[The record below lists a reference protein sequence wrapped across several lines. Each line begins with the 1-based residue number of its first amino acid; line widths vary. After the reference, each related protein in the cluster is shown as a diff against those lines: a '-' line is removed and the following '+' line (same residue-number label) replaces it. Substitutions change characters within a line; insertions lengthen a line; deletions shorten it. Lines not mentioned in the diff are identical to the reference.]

1 MDIFLSILGLLGFIA
16 LTAGTGLFVA
26 IEFAITGLERSTI
39 DAHVKAKND
48 KPARLTRD
56 AHSELSL
63 VLSGAQLG
71 ITITTLATGY
81 LAEPILAK
89 FFTPILDLAGV
100 PHSASMAIALVLS
113 IIVATTL
120 SMIFGELVP
129 KNLAITNPLDVAR
142 WAIRPV
148 WVFNRIFRGFILFLN
163 NTANFIVRKFGIEP
177 ADELASARS
186 PKELAALVK
195 NSTGTGGF
203 TQAKARI
210 LERSLRFSNL
220 SAEDIMTPRSTVE
233 SLDENDTAVD
243 LIEVAMNTGH
253 SRFPV
258 TRGDLDET
266 IGVVHVKDAVEISPD
281 RLSQTAVK
289 RLARPVPTI
298 PDSLAGDAVLNHV
311 RSAGSQLVLV
321 ADEYGGTS
329 GIITIEDV
337 VEEIIGAVWDEYDNE
352 GEDAE
357 VRKTGQFWEMSGL
370 VRIDEVFDAVGYTA
384 PDGPYETLGGLVMA
398 TLGAIPA
405 EGDEVVLPRSER
417 EARDTFESGLDSRW
431 IARVLSMDNHRIEW
445 VLLRPVTE
453 SAARAAETA
462 LRKKEA

>member
-1 MDIFLSILGLLGFIA
+1 M
-16 LTAGTGLFVA
+16 
-26 IEFAITGLERSTI
+26 
-39 DAHVKAKND
+39 
-48 KPARLTRD
+48 
-56 AHSELSL
+56 
-63 VLSGAQLG
+63 
-71 ITITTLATGY
+71 
-81 LAEPILAK
+81 
-89 FFTPILDLAGV
+89 
-100 PHSASMAIALVLS
+100 
-113 IIVATTL
+113 
-120 SMIFGELVP
+120 
-129 KNLAITNPLDVAR
+129 
-142 WAIRPV
+142 
-148 WVFNRIFRGFILFLN
+148 
-163 NTANFIVRKFGIEP
+163 
-177 ADELASARS
+177 
-186 PKELAALVK
+186 
-195 NSTGTGGF
+195 
-203 TQAKARI
+203 
-210 LERSLRFSNL
+210 
-220 SAEDIMTPRSTVE
+220 
-233 SLDENDTAVD
+233 
-243 LIEVAMNTGH
+243 
-253 SRFPV
+253 
-258 TRGDLDET
+258 
-266 IGVVHVKDAVEISPD
+266 KDAVEISPD
-281 RLSQTAVK
+281 RLSHTAVK